1 MKIKITTTIIR
12 FKKNTLINQDQSR
25 KWLIVQLLKN
35 PKQQLFGIL
44 KGSIFRIDLMIM
56 LKGGRNQTAGCKML
70 VDLPK

>member
-44 KGSIFRIDLMIM
+44 KGSIFRIDL
-56 LKGGRNQTAGCKML
+56 
-70 VDLPK
+70 